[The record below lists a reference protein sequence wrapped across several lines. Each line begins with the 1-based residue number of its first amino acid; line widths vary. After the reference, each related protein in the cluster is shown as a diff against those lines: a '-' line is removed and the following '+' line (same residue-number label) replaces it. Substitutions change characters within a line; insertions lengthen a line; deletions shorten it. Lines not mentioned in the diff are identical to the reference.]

1 MKSSPELLKASQRK
15 PLAEAV
21 AHRVRWSMYLILGL
35 VAALGAWQTYQIESA
50 VRHRLKNEELQELL
64 HQHHLAVERM
74 GRHLLAQG
82 QPAVPSLGLVPQPR
96 ASLATELKDDDR
108 RQLRLNMLLLDPD
121 LQLFDFSPSL
131 ETLYFNWQRQRQ
143 KVWPL
148 LAQKADEKP
157 GANDR
162 SKAPSAVMP
171 KQSRSALNELHAL
184 NALVELD
191 VLLADVSYVYTRT
204 GPGKKDLTTFIV
216 EKDAPGFSVSKEIHK
231 MGMRTSP
238 TAELAFQNCK
248 VPETARVGQEGE
260 SAIHM
265 MKNLEIERITIAGIS
280 LGVAQACVDQC
291 IKYAGERKQF
301 GKNLANFQMIQKMIA
316 EMATETETMRR
327 LLYTVCY
334 EYDHG
339 HKSNTLASMVK
350 LQLPKMATKIAL
362 DAIQLHGG
370 YGYSREFPV
379 ERLMRDN
386 KLNEIGA
393 GTNEV
398 MIMIIAKNLLKDAL
412 KE

>member
-1 MKSSPELLKASQRK
+1 MAEKLDTEEKFNLKAFRG
-15 PLAEAV
+15 
-21 AHRVRWSMYLILGL
+21 MGDLGVL
-35 VAALGAWQTYQIESA
+35 GITADPEYGGAGLGATAATIVMEEFGKADPGTTLSYLAHSILC
-50 VRHRLKNEELQELL
+50 VNNIDKN
-64 HQHHLAVERM
+64 
-74 GRHLLAQG
+74 
-82 QPAVPSLGLVPQPR
+82 
-96 ASLATELKDDDR
+96 ASKE
-108 RQLRLNMLLLDPD
+108 
-121 LQLFDFSPSL
+121 
-131 ETLYFNWQRQRQ
+131 
-143 KVWPL
+143 
-148 LAQKADEKP
+148 QKAKYLPKLISGEHIGCMAMSEP
-157 GANDR
+157 GYGSDAVGMQTKAVKNGNDYVINGA
-162 SKAPSAVMP
+162 KMWIT
-171 KQSRSALNELHAL
+171 NG
-184 NALVELD
+184 NM
-191 VLLADVSYVYTRT
+191 ADVSYVYTRT
-204 GPGKKDLTTFIV
+204 GNGKKDLTTFIV
-216 EKDAPGFSVSKEIHK
+216 EKGTPGFSVSKEIHK

-248 VPETARVGQEGE
+248 VPESARVGSEGD
-260 SAIHM
+260 STIHM

-339 HKSNTLASMVK
+339 NKSNTLASMVK

>member
-1 MKSSPELLKASQRK
+1 MWFFTPEERELQKTCRDFARAEIAPMAEKLDTEEKFNLKAFRGMGDLGVLGITADPDYGGAGLGATAATIVMEEFGKADPGTTLSFLAHSVLCVNNINSNASPE
-15 PLAEAV
+15 
-21 AHRVRWSMYLILGL
+21 
-35 VAALGAWQTYQIESA
+35 
-50 VRHRLKNEELQELL
+50 
-64 HQHHLAVERM
+64 
-74 GRHLLAQG
+74 
-82 QPAVPSLGLVPQPR
+82 
-96 ASLATELKDDDR
+96 
-108 RQLRLNMLLLDPD
+108 
-121 LQLFDFSPSL
+121 
-131 ETLYFNWQRQRQ
+131 
-143 KVWPL
+143 
-148 LAQKADEKP
+148 QKAKYLPKLISGEHIGCMAMSEP
-157 GANDR
+157 GYGSDAVGMQTKAVKTGNDYIING
-162 SKAPSAVMP
+162 SKMWIT
-171 KQSRSALNELHAL
+171 NG
-184 NALVELD
+184 NM
-191 VLLADVSYVYTRT
+191 ADVSYVYTRT
-204 GPGKKDLTTFIV
+204 GTGKKDLTTFIV
-216 EKDAPGFSVSKEIHK
+216 EKGAPGFSVSKEIHK

-248 VPETARVGQEGE
+248 VPESARVGAEGD
-260 SAIHM
+260 STVHM

-301 GKNLANFQMIQKMIA
+301 GRNLANFQMIQKMIA